1 MEICY
6 EDEAIIKTLCANQQI
21 YTSILNWLKYFNYN
35 TRISEKSC
43 IIISGQPCIGK
54 TYSVEKICLHLNADV
69 TIIDNTKCYNSSQLK
84 DIIFKTITSSMV
96 QILTNNIRKKIIVI
110 DNFDSMFVADKTIN
124 STLLKLLTEK
134 KLKNIPIICMTN
146 CDILKKMGD
155 IKKICKVYELATPTK
170 QDITDLLKL
179 HDISMSNIKIL
190 YDEYQGNLQ
199 MIFQN
204 IDSIKNLKSRQSQQ
218 SGQSRQSRQ
227 SGPCD
232 TQFELIN
239 LYDMA
244 FSREKSRRLIDTD
257 VWLVPLRFHE
267 NLIHELCNRSMPLNK
282 KKIVYKE
289 FMHILCIYDYFM
301 CKNNIECGIETFIT
315 AIYLVSMLKYKKKDV
330 SNMDN
335 FTKILSYLSLQKKY
349 VKASYNSTFPLYQIS
364 NYHISLTNRKFI
376 YFN

>member
-6 EDEAIIKTLCANQQI
+6 EDEEIIKTLCANKQI
-21 YTSILNWLKYFNYN
+21 YRNILNWLRQFDYN

-43 IIISGQPCIGK
+43 IIVSGQPCIGK
-54 TYSVEKICLHLNADV
+54 TYSIEKICLHLNTDV
-69 TIIDNTKCYNSSQLK
+69 TIIDNTKCYNSFQLK
-84 DIIFKTITSSMV
+84 DIIFKTTTSSLV
-96 QILTNNIRKKIIVI
+96 QILTNNARKKIIII

-124 STLLKLLTEK
+124 TTLLKLLTEK
-134 KLKNIPIICMTN
+134 KLKNIPIICITN

-155 IKKICKVYELATPTK
+155 IKKICKVYELATPNK
-170 QDITDLLKL
+170 QDITDLLKPY
-179 HDISMSNIKIL
+179 DMSMNNIKIL

-204 IDSIKNLKSRQSQQ
+204 IDSIKELKSRQSQ
-218 SGQSRQSRQ
+218 
-227 SGPCD
+227 PCD

-239 LYDMA
+239 LYDMT
-244 FSREKSRRLIDTD
+244 FSRDKSRRLIDID

-267 NLIHELCNRSMPLNK
+267 NLIHELCNRGIPLHK
-282 KKIVYKE
+282 KSCVYKD

-301 CKNNIECGIETFIT
+301 CKNNIDCGIEIFIA
-315 AIYLVSMLKYKKKDV
+315 AIYMVSILKYKKRHV